1 MGNKTLGEIEQTIF
15 NDLVRLIKDQ
25 LDDFLNE
32 VFDKSGDLGNLQRLI
47 NNYLE
52 VEESLKPIKK
62 ELEESAR
69 EYKKINDNI
78 KQSTSFSE
86 IFGLG
91 GYKDFYIKQNS
102 GLQKPLKNFILY
114 IKKYNTKKNIMKR
127 ILTRIVP
134 YIV

>member
-52 VEESLKPIKK
+52 VEKSLKPIKK

-69 EYKKINDNI
+69 KYKEINDNI
-78 KQSTSFSE
+78 KQ
-86 IFGLG
+86 
-91 GYKDFYIKQNS
+91 
-102 GLQKPLKNFILY
+102 
-114 IKKYNTKKNIMKR
+114 KKI
-127 ILTRIVP
+127 I
-134 YIV
+134 

>member
-1 MGNKTLGEIEQTIF
+1 M
-15 NDLVRLIKDQ
+15 
-25 LDDFLNE
+25 
-32 VFDKSGDLGNLQRLI
+32 GNLQRLI

-91 GYKDFYIKQNS
+91 EYKDFYIKQNS
-102 GLQKPLKNFILY
+102 GL
-114 IKKYNTKKNIMKR
+114 
-127 ILTRIVP
+127 
-134 YIV
+134 